1 MEKDNDTQPW
11 SEKYRPKCFNEI
23 ISHREIILALKN
35 FIKNDELPHLLLYG
49 PPGTGKT
56 SIIKSLINEIYG
68 DDAFFMT
75 LSINASEERGI
86 GTVRTIITN
95 FAKSKSIICG
105 DDDKKIK
112 KYKIVILDEADSMT
126 IDAQSNLRKVIETYT
141 SKVRFCLICNY
152 IKKIN
157 IAIRSRCVCFNFI
170 PLNVVDIKKKIGD
183 VISKENINIT
193 DDGIDT
199 LIKRSSGDLRK
210 LLNVLQSLYM
220 KDKQI
225 TGNEINRCMHYPS
238 KEVIENIYNSMLNS
252 KFSHIY
258 NLMNEYIESEGYDIN
273 NIITEL
279 VELAIQRDDL
289 ELCQF
294 IKMIGNAEYN
304 IYLRS
309 QDKINIASLVGVF
322 KLNLKK
328 K

>member
-11 SEKYRPKCFNEI
+11 SEKYRPTCFKEI
-23 ISHREIILALKN
+23 ISHQEIIQALKN

-68 DDAFFMT
+68 DDAFYMT

-86 GTVRTIITN
+86 GTVRTNITN
-95 FAKSKSIICG
+95 FAKSKSIIC
-105 DDDKKIK
+105 DDNKKIK

-170 PLNVVDIKKKIGD
+170 PLNVIDIKKKVD
-183 VISKENINIT
+183 EVIAKENIDIT
-193 DDGIDT
+193 EDGINI
-199 LIKRSSGDLRK
+199 LIKRSCGDLRK
-210 LLNVLQSLYM
+210 LLNILQSLHM
-220 KDKQI
+220 KDKKI
-225 TGNEINRCMHYPS
+225 SETAINRCLHYPS
-238 KEVIENIYNSMLNS
+238 QNVIESIYNSMVNDKFNDVYKLLN
-252 KFSHIY
+252 
-258 NLMNEYIESEGYDIN
+258 NYIEDEGYDIN
-273 NIITEL
+273 SIISEL
-279 VELAIQRDDL
+279 VELSMQKDDL
-289 ELCQF
+289 DLCRF
-294 IKMIGNAEYN
+294 IKLIGNAEYN
-304 IYLRS
+304 IYLRT
-309 QDKINIASLVGVF
+309 QDKINIASLIGIF

-328 K
+328 R